1 MSYNIFYLIILLL
14 ISNLI
19 HISKSE
25 ENFNLQN
32 FLDWCGKNDIV
43 ISPKIKITFENG
55 ELNAKALEDIPS
67 KTEIVNIP
75 EKMILTVDTIMDE
88 LNSPELRAQY
98 DKFQQLEVESYKEM
112 NDELHKDEIFL
123 TYLLYLM
130 KHEEEKYNNT
140 EFYKTFKGFF
150 PSVEQYLPNSP
161 LFFTNEQ
168 KEFLSGTYFGSF
180 AKEIRKTIDKHINI
194 LKNSSFYNKDI
205 DPIDF
210 IQKRLFVHSRGYDTT
225 RKELGEIIIAPLYT
239 LFPFDNVR
247 SNARLDFKY
256 KKGAKIMTT
265 FEIKKGKDITVFGA
279 GKKNVEKIV
288 FEGRINSYLTS
299 SRENHLIPAFSP
311 YLYYKYDIDDIKLI
325 ELNYFNLADNLF
337 QKHSQDFYK
346 DHSNVFK
353 VEQATNLWACKT
365 LEENLK
371 YYKEYIEDLM
381 QRVDELFKGENEEK
395 INTMNKALKN
405 EWTEL
410 NQKYEKTVEICEYE
424 KKKELEH
431 RTEDL

>member
-25 ENFNLQN
+25 ENFNIQN

-75 EKMILTVDTIMDE
+75 EKMILTVDTIMDR
-88 LNSPELRAQY
+88 LNSPELRTQY

-140 EFYKTFKGFF
+140 EFYKAFKGFF

-168 KEFLSGTYFGSF
+168 KEFLSGT
-180 AKEIRKTIDKHINI
+180 
-194 LKNSSFYNKDI
+194 
-205 DPIDF
+205 
-210 IQKRLFVHSRGYDTT
+210 
-225 RKELGEIIIAPLYT
+225 
-239 LFPFDNVR
+239 
-247 SNARLDFKY
+247 
-256 KKGAKIMTT
+256 
-265 FEIKKGKDITVFGA
+265 
-279 GKKNVEKIV
+279 
-288 FEGRINSYLTS
+288 
-299 SRENHLIPAFSP
+299 
-311 YLYYKYDIDDIKLI
+311 
-325 ELNYFNLADNLF
+325 
-337 QKHSQDFYK
+337 
-346 DHSNVFK
+346 
-353 VEQATNLWACKT
+353 
-365 LEENLK
+365 
-371 YYKEYIEDLM
+371 
-381 QRVDELFKGENEEK
+381 
-395 INTMNKALKN
+395 
-405 EWTEL
+405 
-410 NQKYEKTVEICEYE
+410 
-424 KKKELEH
+424 
-431 RTEDL
+431 